1 MKILFEDQYIIVAV
15 KERGLLSQDG
25 NGKASMV
32 DGLKEQTGSEI
43 YPVHRL
49 DKDVGGVMVYA
60 KTQKAASN
68 LSWQIAER
76 RAEKEYLAIIHGKPE
91 LTEGRME
98 DLLFFDRSKNKSFV
112 VKNERRGVKKAVL
125 EYELLQSD
133 GEKSL
138 VRVRLFTGRTHQIR
152 IQFASRKLPLFG
164 DRRYGGRDGEKTIA
178 LWSFRLKFMHPQ
190 TQEQMEFELLPVG
203 DKAFAEFYKE

>member
-1 MKILFEDQYIIVAV
+1 MKILYEDGHIVVTV
-15 KERGLLSQDG
+15 KERGLLSQGG

-32 DGLKEQTGSEI
+32 DKLKEQTGSEI

-60 KTQKAASN
+60 KKQKAASS
-68 LSWQIAER
+68 LSLQIAER
-76 RAEKEYLAIIHGKPE
+76 TAEKEYLAITHGKPAP
-91 LTEGRME
+91 TEGQME

-112 VKNERRGVKKAVL
+112 VKKERRGVKKALL
-125 EYELLQSD
+125 EYRLLQSD

-138 VRVRLFTGRTHQIR
+138 VRVRLLTGRTHQIR

-164 DRRYGGRDGEKTIA
+164 DRRYGGKDSEKTIA
-178 LWSFRLKFMHPQ
+178 LWSFRLKFLHPH
-190 TQEQMEFELLPVG
+190 TQEQMVFELLPVG
-203 DKAFAEFYKE
+203 DEAFEEFYNG